1 MIRCNRSHHALDAL
15 PVMIQ
20 MTSVE
25 GEEQTMSPNQ
35 TPTAPYLNGWR
46 PRLLITLGSGTA
58 TGSAAFAAA
67 DLVLG
72 GSGSQPAQSAFST
85 AAAVASAGQD
95 PQPVLFGFSI
105 AIAAA
110 VATLT
115 WAVVYPLLSKW
126 YGRSTT
132 NQPREDLVEK

>member
-1 MIRCNRSHHALDAL
+1 
-15 PVMIQ
+15 
-20 MTSVE
+20 
-25 GEEQTMSPNQ
+25 MSPNQ
-35 TPTAPYLNGWR
+35 RPRPPELNGWR
-46 PRLLITLGSGTA
+46 PTLLITLGSGTA
-58 TGSAAFAAA
+58 TGSAGFAAA

-72 GSGSQPAQSAFST
+72 GSGSQPTQSAFST
-85 AAAVASAGQD
+85 AAAVALAGQD
-95 PQPVLFGFSI
+95 PQSVLFGFSI

-126 YGRSTT
+126 YARPTT